1 MDVKISRTRAW
12 GSIEWAPVV
21 REAKISLN
29 GCTAKEEEEEEEV
42 STFVYSYNC
51 TSRGGNTQVD

>member
-1 MDVKISRTRAW
+1 MDVKRSRTRAW

-29 GCTAKEEEEEEEV
+29 GCTAKEEEV